1 MGFRGKVRVPN
12 AALQSRSNRERKV
25 SIYISEELLRLVYSL
40 ARDREWDHKASDGRK
55 SVRMVFSEHDAIR
68 LALAEW
74 VEGDQFTAGRLQVF
88 SSVRPVEPFSSMPS
102 KVQHDSISRRRR
114 YRESLAGVET
124 FTGGLFYDFR
134 DSEE

>member
-1 MGFRGKVRVPN
+1 MSFRGKVRVPN

-25 SIYISEELLRLVYSL
+25 SIYISEELLRLVYAQ

-55 SVRMVFSEHDAIR
+55 TMRMVFSEHDAIR

-74 VEGDQFTAGRLQVF
+74 VEGEPFTAGRLRVF

-102 KVQHDSISRRRR
+102 KVQNDSISRRRR
-114 YRESLAGVET
+114 YRESLAGVPIRS
-124 FTGGLFYDFR
+124 GGLFYDFR
-134 DSEE
+134 NSEE